1 MPLTGKRRKNAV
13 RNKLKD
19 AAKRPLP
26 GRKPADDDEEIT
38 SSSSSDEEE
47 NAAEGV
53 VRTAPQEEEEEA
65 EDLETPQEKRLR
77 LTKKYLEEI
86 ASMEEGKSMSLH
98 DAVSSRLKEDVL
110 EQAGRLRKA
119 LADKIEGV
127 ESSAVLRAKEMRLAP
142 TCLVL
147 APDNDS
153 LFAAG
158 KDGVIVKW
166 SISSGQKLCC
176 TPRGNRRRPHEEG
189 EEEGAEPQTHSSAVL
204 CLDVS
209 SDGRLLVSGDAS
221 AAILVWAPL
230 DLSFIRRF
238 RGHRGPVT
246 GVAFRKGSRE
256 LYSASMD
263 RSLKVW
269 NLEEMTYVQT
279 LFGHQDGVQALCALS
294 RPRAVSC
301 GGRDATLRVWK
312 VAEETQLVY
321 NGSEEE
327 GSMDCLALLNDETI
341 VTGSEAGWR
350 PFDLLVCS
358 EVRCFLSPAGSSDGV
373 VRVWRHLEGA
383 AGRSRLEPLLE
394 HPLVGF
400 VNCLRFLPHG
410 GGLLCAVG
418 QEHRLGRWWRDKKAK
433 NSVCVLRF
441 KWCCFSVLVSFPEPS
456 WPSREGAS
464 RSRLEPLLEHPLVGF
479 VNCLRFLPH
488 GGGLLCA
495 VGQEHRLGRWWRDK
509 KAKNSVCVLRFKLKE

>member
-119 LADKIEGV
+119 LAHRIEGV

-176 TPRGNRRRPHEEG
+176 TPRGNRRRPHEG

-221 AAILVWAPL
+221 AAILVLKKRPVFVVREAHGRNPSNGLPNWISSLAAL
-230 DLSFIRRF
+230 HNSDL
-238 RGHRGPVT
+238 
-246 GVAFRKGSRE
+246 VAS
-256 LYSASMD
+256 
-263 RSLKVW
+263 
-269 NLEEMTYVQT
+269 
-279 LFGHQDGVQALCALS
+279 
-294 RPRAVSC
+294 
-301 GGRDATLRVWK
+301 
-312 VAEETQLVY
+312 
-321 NGSEEE
+321 
-327 GSMDCLALLNDETI
+327 
-341 VTGSEAGWR
+341 
-350 PFDLLVCS
+350 
-358 EVRCFLSPAGSSDGV
+358 GSSDGV

-441 KWCCFSVLVSFPEPS
+441 K
-456 WPSREGAS
+456 
-464 RSRLEPLLEHPLVGF
+464 
-479 VNCLRFLPH
+479 
-488 GGGLLCA
+488 
-495 VGQEHRLGRWWRDK
+495 
-509 KAKNSVCVLRFKLKE
+509 LKE